1 MEKKIKVLVVD
12 DSMLFRKVLIDSL
25 SKHNDIEVVGYA
37 VDAFDAKA
45 KIPVL
50 CPDVVTLDVEMP
62 RLNGISFLKQLIP
75 QHPVPVVVVSS
86 LNINVF
92 EALSAG
98 AVDFVRKPDMTKQN
112 TVDIFLKDLA
122 GKIRIASKAIV
133 QQKQH

>member
-62 RLNGISFLKQLIP
+62 RLNGIAFLKQLIP

-86 LNINVF
+86 LNI
-92 EALSAG
+92 
-98 AVDFVRKPDMTKQN
+98 DRKSTRLN
-112 TVDIFLKDLA
+112 
-122 GKIRIASKAIV
+122 SS
-133 QQKQH
+133 H